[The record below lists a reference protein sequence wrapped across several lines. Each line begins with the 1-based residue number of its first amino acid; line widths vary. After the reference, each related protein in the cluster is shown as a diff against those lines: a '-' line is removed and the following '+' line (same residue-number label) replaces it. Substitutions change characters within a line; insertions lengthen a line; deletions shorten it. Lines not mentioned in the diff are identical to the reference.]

1 MNKAIKVGAVI
12 GLLAALVVA
21 GCDWRGDDDCDARG
35 LGIELTA
42 VHTGKGGGSRSS
54 GSRSSNRGSSSGKS
68 TSPSGTSRH
77 QGASHGSTVHG
88 HHDDDWFDCDDD

>member
-42 VHTGKGGGSRSS
+42 VHTGEGG